1 MAMELLSL
9 PEVARSLGVTLDE
22 ALALVETKKLPAGR
36 GPDGGVY
43 VRATALDEYQRANA
57 SA

>member
-1 MAMELLSL
+1 MELLSL

>member
-1 MAMELLSL
+1 MELLSL
-9 PEVARSLGVTLDE
+9 PEVARRLGVTLDE

-43 VRATALDEYQRANA
+43 VRAESLDAYRKANA